1 MRSNQLVSFITYG
14 CKVNQFDTDK
24 IISNLPENF
33 TVIDDISLSDFCI
46 INTCTVTDNTDNQF
60 FKDLK
65 RIKKINPKIKVLV
78 TGCLAQTSPD
88 KLSKLK
94 NVDLIVD
101 NANKYLIPKV
111 IKEPD
116 NYQNEIVSNIF
127 DIKTFDDNYQNLK
140 EDRSRAFLKIQDS
153 CNYRCTFCIIPFARG
168 RSRSMKVSEIIQK
181 INELYS
187 LGFNEVVLTGIHLS
201 SYGKDLNITLI
212 ELLNIIESDTDIPN
226 IRLSSID
233 PADTSIDFVDSICES
248 KKICPSFHISL
259 QSATDEI
266 LKDMKRRYKINI
278 FDDLIKYIRNK
289 IPHACIGTDVITGFP
304 GETNMLFERTFDY
317 IKNSELNYL
326 HVFPYSDRKGTKASM
341 RNDKISDYEKK
352 KRSKLLRSLSS
363 DLKNNF
369 ASRFIG
375 KELVGIKEKNNKIRT
390 NNYIDVIIE
399 SEIYNPG
406 DIGKVLINKVE
417 NNKVFGKIINPQIQ

>member
-140 EDRSRAFLKIQDS
+140 EDRSRAFLKIQDG

-289 IPHACIGTDVITGFP
+289 IPHAFIGTDVITGFP

-317 IKNSELNYL
+317 IENSELNYL

-363 DLKNNF
+363 DMKNNF

>member
-1 MRSNQLVSFITYG
+1 MKSNQLVSFITYG

-94 NVDLIVD
+94 NVDFIVD

-140 EDRSRAFLKIQDS
+140 EDRSRAFLKIQDG

-266 LKDMKRRYKINI
+266 LKDMKLS
-278 FDDLIKYIRNK
+278 LIHI
-289 IPHACIGTDVITGFP
+289 
-304 GETNMLFERTFDY
+304 
-317 IKNSELNYL
+317 
-326 HVFPYSDRKGTKASM
+326 
-341 RNDKISDYEKK
+341 
-352 KRSKLLRSLSS
+352 
-363 DLKNNF
+363 
-369 ASRFIG
+369 
-375 KELVGIKEKNNKIRT
+375 
-390 NNYIDVIIE
+390 
-399 SEIYNPG
+399 
-406 DIGKVLINKVE
+406 
-417 NNKVFGKIINPQIQ
+417 

>member
-1 MRSNQLVSFITYG
+1 MKSNQLVSFITYG

-94 NVDLIVD
+94 NVDFIVD

-140 EDRSRAFLKIQDS
+140 EDRSRAFLKIQDG

-212 ELLNIIESDTDIPN
+212 ELLNIIESDTDMPN

-233 PADTSIDFVDSICES
+233 PADTSIDFIDSICES

-304 GETNMLFERTFDY
+304 GETNVLFERTFDY

>member
-65 RIKKINPKIKVLV
+65 KIKKINPKIKVLV

-127 DIKTFDDNYQNLK
+127 DIKTFDDNYQTLK
-140 EDRSRAFLKIQDS
+140 EDRSRAFLKIQDG

-168 RSRSMKVSEIIQK
+168 RSRSMKVSEIIQ
-181 INELYS
+181 
-187 LGFNEVVLTGIHLS
+187 
-201 SYGKDLNITLI
+201 
-212 ELLNIIESDTDIPN
+212 
-226 IRLSSID
+226 
-233 PADTSIDFVDSICES
+233 
-248 KKICPSFHISL
+248 
-259 QSATDEI
+259 
-266 LKDMKRRYKINI
+266 
-278 FDDLIKYIRNK
+278 
-289 IPHACIGTDVITGFP
+289 
-304 GETNMLFERTFDY
+304 
-317 IKNSELNYL
+317 
-326 HVFPYSDRKGTKASM
+326 
-341 RNDKISDYEKK
+341 
-352 KRSKLLRSLSS
+352 
-363 DLKNNF
+363 
-369 ASRFIG
+369 
-375 KELVGIKEKNNKIRT
+375 
-390 NNYIDVIIE
+390 
-399 SEIYNPG
+399 
-406 DIGKVLINKVE
+406 
-417 NNKVFGKIINPQIQ
+417 

>member
-1 MRSNQLVSFITYG
+1 MKSNQLVSFITYG

-65 RIKKINPKIKVLV
+65 RVKKINPKIKVLV

-94 NVDLIVD
+94 NVDFIVD

-140 EDRSRAFLKIQDS
+140 EDRSRAFLKIQDG

-212 ELLNIIESDTDIPN
+212 ELLNIIESDTDMPN

-233 PADTSIDFVDSICES
+233 PADTSIDFIDSICES

-266 LKDMKRRYKINI
+266 LKDMKLS
-278 FDDLIKYIRNK
+278 LIHI
-289 IPHACIGTDVITGFP
+289 
-304 GETNMLFERTFDY
+304 
-317 IKNSELNYL
+317 
-326 HVFPYSDRKGTKASM
+326 
-341 RNDKISDYEKK
+341 
-352 KRSKLLRSLSS
+352 
-363 DLKNNF
+363 
-369 ASRFIG
+369 
-375 KELVGIKEKNNKIRT
+375 
-390 NNYIDVIIE
+390 
-399 SEIYNPG
+399 
-406 DIGKVLINKVE
+406 
-417 NNKVFGKIINPQIQ
+417 

>member
-140 EDRSRAFLKIQDS
+140 EDRSRAFLKIQDG

-212 ELLNIIESDTDIPN
+212 KLLNIIESDTDIPN

>member
-1 MRSNQLVSFITYG
+1 MA
-14 CKVNQFDTDK
+14 
-24 IISNLPENF
+24 NL
-33 TVIDDISLSDFCI
+33 T
-46 INTCTVTDNTDNQF
+46 IN
-60 FKDLK
+60 
-65 RIKKINPKIKVLV
+65 
-78 TGCLAQTSPD
+78 
-88 KLSKLK
+88 
-94 NVDLIVD
+94 
-101 NANKYLIPKV
+101 
-111 IKEPD
+111 
-116 NYQNEIVSNIF
+116 
-127 DIKTFDDNYQNLK
+127 
-140 EDRSRAFLKIQDS
+140 
-153 CNYRCTFCIIPFARG
+153 
-168 RSRSMKVSEIIQK
+168 
-181 INELYS
+181 
-187 LGFNEVVLTGIHLS
+187 
-201 SYGKDLNITLI
+201 
-212 ELLNIIESDTDIPN
+212 
-226 IRLSSID
+226 
-233 PADTSIDFVDSICES
+233 
-248 KKICPSFHISL
+248 
-259 QSATDEI
+259 TDEI

-304 GETNMLFERTFDY
+304 GETNVLFERTFDY

-406 DIGKVLINKVE
+406 DIGTVLINKVE

>member
-1 MRSNQLVSFITYG
+1 MRLNKFVSFITYG

-65 RIKKINPKIKVLV
+65 RIKKINPKIRILV
-78 TGCLAQTSPD
+78 TGCLAQTSPER
-88 KLSKLK
+88 LIKLK
-94 NVDLIVD
+94 NIDLIVD

-127 DIKTFDDNYQNLK
+127 DIKTFDDNYNNLK
-140 EDRSRAFLKIQDS
+140 EDRSRAFLKIQDG
-153 CNYRCTFCIIPFARG
+153 CNFRCSFCIIPFARG
-168 RSRSMKVSEIIQK
+168 RSRSMKVNEVIKK
-181 INELYS
+181 INELYAS
-187 LGFNEVVLTGIHLS
+187 GFNEVVLTGIHLS
-201 SYGKDLNITLI
+201 SFGK
-212 ELLNIIESDTDIPN
+212 ELGTSLMKLLTIIESDTDIPN

-233 PADTSIDFVDSICES
+233 PADTSLDFIDFICES
-248 KKICPSFHISL
+248 KKVCPSFHISL

-289 IPHACIGTDVITGFP
+289 MSDACIGTDVITGFP
-304 GETNMLFERTFDY
+304 GETNILFEKTFDY

-326 HVFPYSDRKGTKASM
+326 HVFPYSDRKGTKASI
-341 RNDKISDYEKK
+341 RNDKIADQQKK
-352 KRSKLLRSLSS
+352 NRSKILRSLSL
-363 DLKNNF
+363 DMKNNF

-375 KELVGIKEKNNKIRT
+375 KQLVGIKEKNNKIRT
-390 NNYIDVIIE
+390 NNYIDVTIE
-399 SEIYNPG
+399 SKIYNPG
-406 DIGKVLINKVE
+406 DIGKVLINRVE
-417 NNKVFGKIINPQIQ
+417 DNKVLGKIINPQIQ